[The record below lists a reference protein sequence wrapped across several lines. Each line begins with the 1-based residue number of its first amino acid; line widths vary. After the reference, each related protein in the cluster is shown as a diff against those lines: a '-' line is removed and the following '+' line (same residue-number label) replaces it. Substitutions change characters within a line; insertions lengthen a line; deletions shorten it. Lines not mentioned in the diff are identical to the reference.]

1 MNKVRITHHALDR
14 ASQRLL
20 HRWKEERYPG
30 EGLYSW
36 LYRLANK
43 VGQDVKADT
52 VLWYRGI
59 RFAFRKRGKKVILAT
74 VY

>member
-1 MNKVRITHHALDR
+1 MAKVRITNHALDR

-20 HRWKEERYPG
+20 HRWEAERYPG

-36 LYRLANK
+36 LWRLANQ
-43 VGQDVKADT
+43 VGQNITSDAVI
-52 VLWYRGI
+52 WYRGI

>member
-1 MNKVRITHHALDR
+1 MAEVRITNHALDR

-20 HRWKEERYPG
+20 HRWEAERYPG

-36 LYRLANK
+36 LWRLACSA
-43 VGQDVKADT
+43 GQDVTSDA
-52 VLWYRGI
+52 VIWYRGI

>member
-1 MNKVRITHHALDR
+1 MAKVRITNHALDR

-20 HRWKEERYPG
+20 HRWQAERYPG

-36 LYRLANK
+36 LWRLACNA
-43 VGQDVKADT
+43 GQDVTSDA
-52 VLWYRGI
+52 VIWYRGI